1 MKIVQALAALLFLGA
16 MLYLVEKFI
25 AANQP
30 PPTERQSLEAT
41 FARMANEN
49 IADAAGNLRWEF
61 TFSHPT
67 RGPLEETAAALT
79 TEGYTD
85 GQLFYDAGA
94 WRLSVAKVEHHT
106 VDSFLTREAQLLD
119 FASRHGVKTYD
130 GWKAGSPPHSSP
142 APAPASVSTPPS
154 P

>member
-1 MKIVQALAALLFLGA
+1 MKIVHALAALLFLGA

-30 PPTERQSLEAT
+30 PLTERQTLEAT

-49 IADAAGNLRWEF
+49 KWDVAGNLRWEF

-67 RGPLEETAAALT
+67 RAPLEEVAAALVA
-79 TEGYTD
+79 EGYTD

-106 VDSFLTREAQLLD
+106 VDSFVAREAQLLE

-130 GWKAGSPPHSSP
+130 GWKAGP
-142 APAPASVSTPPS
+142 APSATPTPAPTATTTPS
-154 P
+154 S